1 MQKGGSGDAAGA
13 RKARPQNG
21 RVPAGTAAAAAPRG
35 KKPGVLSQSASFPAR
50 GATAATAVAK
60 KAAAA
65 VAATPKQAKGAAV
78 ANGSEA
84 AAGLDAGFPSSLY
97 SVWVCSVCAASVVS
111 S

>member
-1 MQKGGSGDAAGA
+1 VQKGGSGDAAGA

-21 RVPAGTAAAAAPRG
+21 RVPAGTAATAAAARG

-50 GATAATAVAK
+50 GAAAATATK

-65 VAATPKQAKGAAV
+65 VAATPKQGKGAV

-97 SVWVCSVCAASVVS
+97 TVWVCSVFAASVVS
-111 S
+111 C